1 MEKVILFGNGQMA
14 EIAHCY
20 ITRDTDM
27 QVVGF
32 TVDRAYMEDNSFLA
46 LPLMPFEEIDDIMPP
61 SEFKM
66 FVPIGAKNMNRMRA
80 EKYAQAKNKGYT
92 FINYVH
98 SNVTIWP
105 ETELGENCFIFEN
118 NVIQPFTKIGNN
130 VVLWSGN
137 HIGHH
142 TTIGDHCF
150 IASHVVVSGRV
161 TVKPYCYFGV
171 NATIRDGITI
181 EEATIVGA
189 GALMLR
195 GSKPKEVYVGPR
207 PKLHE
212 KNSDDVYVA

>member
-20 ITRDTDM
+20 ITRDSDM
-27 QVVGF
+27 QIVGF
-32 TVDRAYMEDNSFLA
+32 TVDQEHMDTDSFLG
-46 LPLMPFEEIDDIMPP
+46 LPLMPFEKIQDLMPP
-61 SEFKM
+61 TSYRM
-66 FVPIGAKNMNRMRA
+66 FIPIGAKKMNRMRA
-80 EKYAQAKNKGYT
+80 EKYFQAKKKGYS

-98 SNVTIWP
+98 SNVFIWP
-105 ETELGENCFIFEN
+105 ETKLGENCFIFEN
-118 NVIQPFTKIGNN
+118 NVIQPFTQIGNN

-142 TTIGDHCF
+142 TSIGDHCF

-181 EEATIVGA
+181 EESTIVGA

-195 GSKPKEVYVGPR
+195 SSKRKEVYVGPR
-207 PKLHE
+207 PKLHV
-212 KNSDDVYVA
+212 KNSDEVYVA